1 MSTVHSS
8 YMTQKPF
15 PIEKVFGSRTRVK
28 VIALFTTGI
37 SRPYFVRE
45 IARTIDERLN
55 AVRRE
60 LQILEKIGMLNTYD
74 EKRKKYYTLDTEF
87 SLVDELTSIMQK
99 AGPPVDDGLFKNIEH
114 LGEIS
119 YACATGIF
127 TGATDSPTDLF
138 IIGDVN
144 ERKLETF
151 AKQVESKIGH
161 EITYT
166 PITENEYKYRRNFN
180 DIFLRQIFSA
190 PYKIIINK
198 LKPSL
203 QPEQAV
209 KQPTASIIQT

>member
-1 MSTVHSS
+1 MS
-8 YMTQKPF
+8 QAPF

-28 VIALFTTGI
+28 VITLFTTGI
-37 SRPYFVRE
+37 SRPYYVRE

-60 LQILEKIGMLNTYD
+60 LQILQKIGMLNSY
-74 EKRKKYYTLDTEF
+74 ENKRRKYYTLDTEF
-87 SLVDELTSIMQK
+87 SLVEELTSIMQK
-99 AGPPVDDGLFKNIEH
+99 VGPPVDDGLFKNIER
-114 LGEIS
+114 LGSIS
-119 YACATGIF
+119 YACASGLF
-127 TGATDSPTDLF
+127 TGAAKSPTDLF
-138 IIGDVN
+138 IIGDVD
-144 ERKLETF
+144 EQKLEVF

-190 PYKIIINK
+190 PHKIIINK
-198 LKPSL
+198 LKASL
-203 QPEQAV
+203 QPEQTT